1 MNRSV
6 IVGCGSYVPDHAM
19 KNAEF
24 EEFLDTSDEWIVQ
37 RTGIRQ
43 RHIAAKGETTADLA
57 EHAALRALEASG
69 VSVDELDLIIVA
81 TSTPDNTFPA
91 TAVEVQ
97 HRLGMKHGA
106 AFDTQASIESQYQ
119 QLSHVF
125 RQR

>member
-97 HRLGMKHGA
+97 HRVMRLC
-106 AFDTQASIESQYQ
+106 
-119 QLSHVF
+119 
-125 RQR
+125 R